1 MKRSIVLVLGLAA
14 LAAPAA
20 SAAGTPAGLSPVQ
33 RIIAQETR
41 GGHVAGPAGAKQLS
55 PVERIMSRENARR
68 NDPALIGSGPVGTT
82 VEIVE
87 PDGFHWGDA
96 GIGAAVIVAAMLV
109 LAGATLLARNKRPQ
123 RA

>member
-1 MKRSIVLVLGLAA
+1 MKRRIALVLGLAA

-55 PVERIMSRENARR
+55 PVGRIIAQESARR

-96 GIGAAVIVAAMLV
+96 GIGAAAIVAAMLV
-109 LAGATLLARNKRPQ
+109 LAGATLLARTRRPQ

>member
-1 MKRSIVLVLGLAA
+1 VKRSIVLVLGLAA

-20 SAAGTPAGLSPVQ
+20 SASGTPPRLTPIQ
-33 RIIAQETR
+33 RIIAQESR
-41 GGHVAGPAGAKQLS
+41 GGHVARHAGDEQLS

-96 GIGAAVIVAAMLV
+96 GIGAAAIVAAMLV
-109 LAGATLLARNKRPQ
+109 LAGATLLARTRRPQ